1 MIIAIAPDK
10 YKGTLSPRVGC
21 RSHARG
27 VLAVCPD
34 AEIHIVPMADGGEG
48 TAEIIA
54 PEMGYARYEAVIHA
68 PVEGL
73 PSQRRYI
80 TIIRRIK
87 PYFST
92 PLLL

>member
-10 YKGTLSPRVGC
+10 YKGTLSSRQAAEAM
-21 RSHARG
+21 REG

-68 PVEGL
+68 PRG
-73 PSQRRYI
+73 
-80 TIIRRIK
+80 
-87 PYFST
+87 T
-92 PLLL
+92 PPHNVGILLSSGE